1 MSQVMLDTIIIM
13 GIGLVGAV
21 LPFVPGP
28 PIVWLGALYYAWRT
42 DWLEVSWPVLILLL
56 ILAIIGGTAD
66 LWMGYLGAYKG
77 GASGLATLAS
87 IVGGIVGLLV
97 FSLPGAILGS
107 IGAILLVE
115 FPRHRDWRKMLRAG
129 GGYLVGWLLATVVE
143 ILICLLMVGIFVT
156 AVYV

>member
-1 MSQVMLDTIIIM
+1 MSQTMLGTIMIM

-28 PIVWLGALYYAWRT
+28 PIIWLGALYYAWRT
-42 DWLEVSWPVLILLL
+42 GWTEVGWPVLTLLL
-56 ILAIIGGTAD
+56 ILAIAGGTAD

-77 GASGLATLAS
+77 GASGLAALAS
-87 IVGGIVGLLV
+87 IVGGVVGLLL

-115 FPRHRDWRKMLRAG
+115 FLRHRGWRSMLRAS

-143 ILICLLMVGIFVT
+143 IVICLLMIGIFVI